1 MPDMEKLIT
10 LNHFGFLSI
19 TGKDAKKF
27 LQGYTTC
34 DLEEVLEGQS
44 RLGAIC
50 NIQGRMLA
58 NFRIVAQEDGYL
70 LRLNTSLIK
79 EVIDFLQ
86 KYIVFSKAKL
96 ENESQTKHC
105 YGTFTREEQWPTSIL
120 ENKRINNDTIIC
132 VDNDR
137 FEVWSEKELDTSD
150 EVETWAWSEI
160 DSGYAWVD
168 ELSLNE
174 YLPQMYN
181 LHNLKGISFEKGCYL
196 GQEIVARM
204 HFRGKLKK
212 KLYQGEASRKIK
224 NGENILNESL
234 KSVGKVVS
242 AQGSRFLAVI
252 QNKDEDKQSLDF
264 KLSDEQ
270 NVNVRPVPIKQESQ

>member
-1 MPDMEKLIT
+1 MEKLIT

-70 LRLNTSLIK
+70 LRLNASLIT
-79 EVIDFLQ
+79 EVIGFLQ

-96 ENESQTKHC
+96 EDQSQTKHC
-105 YGTFTREEQWPTSIL
+105 YGSFIGQEQWPSSVL
-120 ENKRINNDTIIC
+120 EDKVINNDTIIC
-132 VDNDR
+132 VDKDR
-137 FEVWSEKELDTSD
+137 FEVWSEKELNVSD
-150 EVETWAWSEI
+150 EREAWAWAEI

-181 LHNLKGISFEKGCYL
+181 LHNLEGISFEKGCYL

-204 HFRGKLKK
+204 QFRGKLTK
-212 KLYQGEASRKIK
+212 KLYQGVASREIT
-224 NGENILNESL
+224 NGENILNERL
-234 KSVGKVVS
+234 QSVGKIVS

-252 QNKDEDKQSLDF
+252 QVKDQSQATQSLEF

-270 NVNVRPVPIKQESQ
+270 NVSVTPVPIKQGSQ